1 MNRNVRTIREITS
14 VYDELIKI
22 ARLHVGKRIS
32 MEWGTW
38 IPSER
43 GLQTLMSRRSRI
55 LNGAISQKSLIREE
69 S

>member
-22 ARLHVGKRIS
+22 ARLNIGKRVS
-32 MEWGTW
+32 VEWGTW

-43 GLQTLMSRRSRI
+43 GLQTLMSRRSKI
-55 LNGAISQKSLIREE
+55 LKGAISRESLIKEGA
-69 S
+69 